1 MRNTIFDLPPRGVQ
15 ARRLNVS
22 DWPLKRPALRLPP
35 LHGFTLVELLVVIT
49 IIGIMLALTL
59 PGVMASRESARRM
72 ACLNNLTQI
81 GMALANYEAAQES
94 LPSGTI
100 DAEGPVRNIPQ
111 GYKMS
116 WLVQILPYL
125 DEKVLFD
132 QIDFSVGAY
141 NEKNARGRAINV
153 PTFVCPSC
161 GICRITPPAPGSDGQ
176 WSSSNKSRAGA
187 GTWTASNY
195 AGCQNGV
202 ETPIDSDNDGV
213 LFLNSKVRRDD
224 ATDGA
229 AHTIF
234 VGEKLIG
241 LHDLGWMSGTRA
253 TLRNTGT
260 PPNQTPG
267 DSSSLPVAAKPADD
281 DPDATKPDAEMNDLF
296 VGGFGSCH
304 PDVCNYLFGDGR
316 TDSITN
322 SIDPDVLRKL
332 GDRAGGELIEGG
344 PTRGDWW

>member
-22 DWPLKRPALRLPP
+22 DRPLKRPALRIMP

-72 ACLNNLTQI
+72 GCLNNLTQI
-81 GMALANYEAAQES
+81 GVALANYEAAQES

-141 NEKNARGRAINV
+141 NEKNARTRSINI
-153 PTFVCPSC
+153 PQFVCPSC
-161 GICRITPPAPGSDGQ
+161 GVCRIAPPASGPDGQ
-176 WSSSNKSRAGA
+176 WSGSSEARSVV

-202 ETPIDSDNDGV
+202 EAPIDVDNGGV
-213 LFLNSKVRRDD
+213 LFLDSKVRRDD

-241 LHDLGWMSGTRA
+241 FHDLGWMSGTRA

-260 PPNQTPG
+260 APNQTPG
-267 DSSSLPVAAKPADD
+267 DSDTLPVAVKPADD
-281 DPDATKPDAEMNDLF
+281 EPGAEWNDLF

-304 PDVCNYLFGDGR
+304 PGVCNYLFGDGR

-322 SIDPDVLRKL
+322 SIDMAVLRKL
-332 GDRAGGELIEGG
+332 GDRADGELIEGG

>member
-1 MRNTIFDLPPRGVQ
+1 MRNAIRNMPRGVQ

-35 LHGFTLVELLVVIT
+35 FAFTLVELLVVIT
-49 IIGIMLALTL
+49 IIGILLALML
-59 PGVMASRESARRM
+59 PWVMASRESARRM
-72 ACLNNLTQI
+72 GCLNNLTQI
-81 GMALANYEAAQES
+81 GIALAGYEAAQES

-125 DEKVLFD
+125 DERVLFE

-141 NEKNARGRAINV
+141 NEKNARARAINV
-153 PTFVCPSC
+153 PPFVCPSC
-161 GICRITPPAPGSDGQ
+161 GVCRITLPAPGSDGQ
-176 WSSSNKSRAGA
+176 WSSSNAARSVT

-195 AGCQNGV
+195 AGCQDGV
-202 ETPIDSDNDGV
+202 ETPINTDNDGV

-241 LHDLGWMSGTRA
+241 FRDLGWMSGTRA
-253 TLRNTGT
+253 TLRNTGM

-267 DSSSLPVAAKPADD
+267 DAPTLLVAAKP
-281 DPDATKPDAEMNDLF
+281 DAEWNDLF

-304 PDVCNYLFGDGR
+304 PEVCNYLFGDGR

-322 SIDPDVLRKL
+322 SIDMEVLRKL
-332 GDRAGGELIEGG
+332 GDRADGELIEGG

>member
-281 DPDATKPDAEMNDLF
+281 DPEATQPEAEWNDLF

>member
-260 PPNQTPG
+260 APNQTPG

-281 DPDATKPDAEMNDLF
+281 DPEATQPEAEWNDLF